1 MTLHVPAHLADAVE
15 AAARAQFDRH
25 QAGRL
30 DAGRF
35 RDDGQPWRFEDL
47 RDLDQVAYRVM
58 VLPTVQIAAEVWG
71 VTE

>member
-1 MTLHVPAHLADAVE
+1 MTLHIPAHLAEAVE

-35 RDDGQPWRFEDL
+35 RDDGELWAWADL
-47 RDLDQVAYRVM
+47 TEHDHVTYRAL
-58 VLPTVQIAAEVWG
+58 VLPAVQAAAEVWG